1 MWSHLA
7 AFLESF
13 RTRHY
18 SEATLASHH
27 SHLGRFF
34 TWCDERNLAEA
45 TDVTQPVVEQYQRWL
60 FYYRKTSGRPLSV
73 TFQNSM
79 LRSVKVYFRWLTR
92 QHLALFN
99 PAAEIELGRP
109 SRLLPRDVLTATEAE
124 CVILQPNVN
133 TWVGSR
139 DRAIL
144 ETLYSTGIRRM
155 ELAALD
161 VQDVDQA
168 QGTLMVRQGKNR
180 KDRLLPIGARARYW
194 VDRYVTVVRPWYL
207 VNPNERRLFLTEVGT
222 PFEDLQYLSKIV
234 RTYMVAAQIDKP
246 GGCHIFRH
254 TMATLMLENG
264 ADLRYVQ
271 EMLGHSDP
279 STTQIYTHV
288 SIRKLQQIHQAT
300 HPAEQ
305 SAPAP
310 EIPPGTSSPPELTQ
324 ALEEEAQEED
334 EGSSGPDDEPSPTF

>member
-1 MWSHLA
+1 MWAHLGD
-7 AFLESF
+7 FLESL
-13 RTRHY
+13 RTRHF
-18 SEATLASHH
+18 SEATLVSHRE
-27 SHLGRFF
+27 HLRRFF
-34 TWCDERNLAEA
+34 TWCDERSLREP
-45 TDVTQPVVEQYQRWL
+45 TDVTQPVVEEYQRWL
-60 FYYRKTSGRPLSV
+60 FYHRKTNGRPLSV

-79 LRSVKVYFRWLTR
+79 LRSVKVFFRWLTR
-92 QHLALFN
+92 QHLTLFN

-109 SRLLPRDVLTATEAE
+109 SRLIPRDVLTAAEAE
-124 CVILQPNVN
+124 TVIQHTNVN
-133 TWVGSR
+133 TWVGIR

-155 ELAALD
+155 ELAALE

-168 QGTLMVRQGKNR
+168 QGTLMVREGKFR
-180 KDRLLPIGARARYW
+180 RDRLLPIGQRARSW
-194 VDRYVTVVRPWYL
+194 IDMYVTLVRPWYL
-207 VNPNERRLFLTEVGT
+207 FDPDERRLFLTEEGK
-222 PFEDLQYLSKIV
+222 PFVKLDYLSKIV
-234 RTYMVAAQIDKP
+234 RTYMVAAGISKP

-305 SAPAP
+305 TGPPP
-310 EIPPGTSSPPELTQ
+310 EIAAVTATPPELTT
-324 ALEEEAQEED
+324 ALELDAQE
-334 EGSSGPDDEPSPTF
+334 DDEDHADDDTDDPST